1 MGQEANDSNVS
12 TAAENTD
19 IQTDNSEFIDNHEP
33 LGDNDNSDEDV
44 NNNEPANND
53 GGDAANGEN
62 QQQQQDGQ
70 FNDLAKANEAYAKLR
85 ELNGKQSNELGEL
98 RKQAEEAAKLKEQ
111 IANMQL
117 AEAQKKGFQD
127 VQSYQNHKEVAN
139 FVANEYAKHIQEC
152 EFPEE
157 MVNLLDEYRK
167 NPSDDVL
174 ETIES
179 QFSVEVLKDVAGKN
193 AIFKGQLQ
201 AKEQEAL
208 ENEVK
213 QSAKS
218 YLDENVNKYADEFQ
232 NPAFAA
238 LYGEAFRAYGCDL
251 DTDKFVNLMREYAKT
266 IIATNG
272 IVNDI
277 NKENQAATDE
287 IAGLT
292 MGNNATKSSNGKSL
306 LQMSEQDLNKR
317 LDELI

>member
-1 MGQEANDSNVS
+1 MGQEANESNVS

-33 LGDNDNSDEDV
+33 LGDNDNSE
-44 NNNEPANND
+44 ENND
-53 GGDAANGEN
+53 QEPVNDENGEAANAEN
-62 QQQQQDGQ
+62 QQPAGKFNNLDDANKSYSELEKKLGQ
-70 FNDLAKANEAYAKLR
+70 
-85 ELNGKQSNELGEL
+85 QSNELGEL

-218 YLDENVNKYADEFQ
+218 YLDENVNKYADDFQ

>member
-1 MGQEANDSNVS
+1 MGQEAYDSNVS
-12 TAAENTD
+12 TAEETQNID
-19 IQTDNSEFIDNHEP
+19 IQTTDNSEIIDNHEP
-33 LGDNDNSDEDV
+33 LGNDDNSDDYDSQEPV
-44 NNNEPANND
+44 NNDDTAEQVENRQQAGKFNNLDDANKSYS
-53 GGDAANGEN
+53 E
-62 QQQQQDGQ
+62 
-70 FNDLAKANEAYAKLR
+70 LEKKLGR
-85 ELNGKQSNELGEL
+85 QSNELGEL
-98 RKQAEEAAKLKEQ
+98 RKQAEEAAKLKEV

-117 AEAQKKGFQD
+117 AEAQKRGFQD
-127 VQSYQNHKEVAN
+127 VQSYYYHKEIAD

-152 EFPEE
+152 EFPDE
-157 MVNLLDEYRK
+157 MVSLLNEYRN
-167 NPSDDVL
+167 NPSDDLL

-272 IVNDI
+272 IVNSI
-277 NKENQAATDE
+277 NQENQAATDE

>member
-1 MGQEANDSNVS
+1 MGQEANESNVS

-19 IQTDNSEFIDNHEP
+19 IQTDNSEIIDNHEP
-33 LGDNDNSDEDV
+33 LGNDDNSE
-44 NNNEPANND
+44 ENND
-53 GGDAANGEN
+53 QEPVNDENGEAANAEN
-62 QQQQQDGQ
+62 QQPAGKFNNLDDANKSYSELEKKLGQ
-70 FNDLAKANEAYAKLR
+70 
-85 ELNGKQSNELGEL
+85 QSNELGEL

-139 FVANEYAKHIQEC
+139 FVANEYAKHIKEC

-167 NPSDDVL
+167 NPTDDLL

-218 YLDENVNKYADEFQ
+218 YLDENVNKYASEFN

-251 DTDKFVNLMREYAKT
+251 DTDKFVTLMRDYAKS
-266 IIATNG
+266 IIAANG
-272 IVNDI
+272 IVNGI
-277 NKENQAATDE
+277 NQENQAATDE

-292 MGNNATKSSNGKSL
+292 MGNNAAKSSNGKSL

>member
-19 IQTDNSEFIDNHEP
+19 IQTDNSDIVDNHEP
-33 LGDNDNSDEDV
+33 LGDNDNSEEEI
-44 NNNEPANND
+44 NNDEPANND
-53 GGDAANGEN
+53 GEEAANSDEN
-62 QQQQQDGQ
+62 QQQQDGQ

-117 AEAQKKGFQD
+117 AEAQKRGFQD
-127 VQSYQNHKEVAN
+127 VKSYQNHKEVAN
-139 FVANEYAKHIQEC
+139 FVANQYAQHIQEC

-167 NPSDDVL
+167 NPTDELL

-179 QFSVEVLKDVAGKN
+179 QFSVETLKDVAGKN

-201 AKEQEAL
+201 AKENEAL

-213 QSAKS
+213 ESAKL
-218 YLDENVNKYADEFQ
+218 YLDENVNKYLDDFK

-251 DTDKFVNLMREYAKT
+251 DTEKFVELMHEYAT
-266 IIATNG
+266 SIIKANG
-272 IVNDI
+272 II
-277 NKENQAATDE
+277 NGINQENHNATDE

-292 MGNNATKSSNGKSL
+292 MGSNATKPSNGKSL

-317 LDELI
+317 LEELI